1 MNEQV
6 ICVFSGASSLYQGL
20 VRMQSRQK
28 FVLIAS
34 PRTGSQA
41 LNRHLNQYDGMVMHG
56 EVFNSG
62 FVGLRHDYHDKM
74 NLPRESVDVR
84 DAEPEQFIARI
95 FDDPAARFVGFH
107 IFPEQT
113 RPAILP
119 VLEDESI
126 KKLWLFRN
134 PVASFVSLLEAEA
147 SGVWILHASEP
158 LPAGAYRQKVHFDI
172 DRFNEYLRDLNLFRT
187 KIKSVLFETGQPY
200 FPIHYSDIADPLVGN
215 AIIAY
220 LGGDQR
226 LDHFE
231 IDIVK
236 PPPRPFVERI
246 ENYWEFTAYFRAI
259 SSEALYAF
267 G

>member
-1 MNEQV
+1 MYIFRSMSPV
-6 ICVFSGASSLYQGL
+6 SGLK
-20 VRMQSRQK
+20 RMQSCQK
-28 FVLIAS
+28 FVLLAS

-41 LNRHLNQYDGMVMHG
+41 LNSHLNQYDGMVMHG
-56 EVFNSG
+56 EVFNPS
-62 FVGLRHDYHDKM
+62 FVGLRHDYHEKM
-74 NLPRESVDVR
+74 NLEREDVAAR
-84 DAEPEQFIARI
+84 DADPDQFIAQI
-95 FDDPAARFVGFH
+95 FDDPSARFVGFH
-107 IFPEQT
+107 IFPDQT
-113 RPAILP
+113 RAAVLP
-119 VLEDESI
+119 VLEDESV
-126 KKLWLFRN
+126 KKLWLVRN

-158 LPAGAYRQKVHFDI
+158 LPAGDYRQKVHFDI
-172 DRFNEYLRDLNLFRT
+172 DRFNAYLYELNLFRT
-187 KIKSVLFETGQPY
+187 KIRSVLFETGQPY

>member
-1 MNEQV
+1 
-6 ICVFSGASSLYQGL
+6 
-20 VRMQSRQK
+20 
-28 FVLIAS
+28 
-34 PRTGSQA
+34 
-41 LNRHLNQYDGMVMHG
+41 MVMHG
-56 EVFNSG
+56 EVFNPS
-62 FVGLRHDYHDKM
+62 FVGLRHDYHEKM
-74 NLPRESVDVR
+74 NLQREDVAAR
-84 DAEPEQFIARI
+84 DVEPERFISQI
-95 FDDPAARFVGFH
+95 FDDPSARFVGFH
-107 IFPEQT
+107 IFPDQT
-113 RPAILP
+113 RAAVLP
-119 VLEDESI
+119 VLEDESV
-126 KKLWLFRN
+126 KKLWLVRN

-158 LPAGAYRQKVHFDI
+158 LPAGDYRQKVHFDI
-172 DRFNEYLRDLNLFRT
+172 DRFNAYLYELNLFRT
-187 KIKSVLFETGQPY
+187 KIRSVLFETGQPY

>member
-1 MNEQV
+1 M
-6 ICVFSGASSLYQGL
+6 GL
-20 VRMQSRQK
+20 VRMQSCQK

-56 EVFNSG
+56 EIFNPA

-74 NLPRESVDVR
+74 NLPREGVEAR
-84 DAEPEQFIARI
+84 DADPEHFIARI

-113 RPAILP
+113 RSAVLP
-119 VLEDESI
+119 VLEDESV
-126 KKLWLFRN
+126 KKLWLVRN

-147 SGVWILHASEP
+147 SGIWTVHASEP
-158 LPAGAYRQKVHFDI
+158 LPSGNDRKKVHFDVG
-172 DRFNEYLRDLNLFRT
+172 RFNSYLNELNLFRA
-187 KIKSVLFETGQPY
+187 KIKSVLFETAQPY
-200 FPIHYSDIADPLVGN
+200 FPIHYGDIADPLVGN

-220 LGGDQR
+220 LGGSQR
-226 LDHFE
+226 LDRFE
-231 IDIVK
+231 TEILK
-236 PPPRPFVERI
+236 PPLRPFVERI

-259 SSEALYAF
+259 STEAFYAL